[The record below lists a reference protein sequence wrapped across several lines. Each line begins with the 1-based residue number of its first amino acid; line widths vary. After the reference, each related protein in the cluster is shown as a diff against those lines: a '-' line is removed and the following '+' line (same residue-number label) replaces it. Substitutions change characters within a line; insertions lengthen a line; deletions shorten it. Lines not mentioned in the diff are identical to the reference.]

1 MKIYQDF
8 KELEKD
14 NKKLATELLKEKGKG
29 EWQQE
34 EIYYHNNIVDFTEYE
49 VFEGW
54 YSELFG
60 NMMTDFNGAP
70 NLFEY
75 IDYEKLGKDLI
86 RAWDNSINYY
96 NEETGKIVGTSYG
109 W

>member
-14 NKKLATELLKEKGKG
+14 NKKLATELLEEKGKG

-34 EIYYHNNIVDFTEYE
+34 EIYYHKNIVDFAEYE
-49 VFEGW
+49 VTDGW
-54 YSELFG
+54 YSDLFG
-60 NMMTDFNGAP
+60 NMVTDFNGAP
-70 NLFEY
+70 NLFKH
-75 IDYEKLGKDLI
+75 IDYQELGKDLI
-86 RAWDNSINYY
+86 HSWDDSIYYY
-96 NEETGKIVGTSYG
+96 NEETSEIVETSYG